1 MSDSNR
7 LPDPQQF
14 LAGGGDLGAL
24 IRGTD
29 WTATPLGPPDTWPQ
43 SLRSALSICLHS
55 AFPTAIYW
63 GDELRLFYNDAW
75 APIPAERHP
84 WALGRPGAE
93 VWPDIWGV
101 VGPQF
106 QDVMTR
112 GEGFSTFDQM
122 LPMERNGRV
131 QETYWNYSFT
141 PIRGEDG
148 AVVGVFNQ
156 GHEVTDRIF
165 TERRNRFLLELSDR
179 IRTLSDPQAIIA
191 AAEEALG
198 RHLGASR
205 VGYGEVE
212 ESARY
217 FTTERNWTDG
227 TVPGREGT
235 HDLAGFGPDV
245 HSSLKAGI
253 PLLIPD
259 VAEDPRTNSPES
271 LAAFD
276 AIDTRAAITASLV
289 KDGHMR
295 AALYVHANSPRSWTE
310 RDADLVTEVADRTW
324 AAVERTR
331 ADARLRVSEAEA
343 RAASERLQL
352 ALDAGAIVGTWVWD
366 VPGDVFTADER
377 FARSFDLD
385 PELCRTGL
393 PLDQVMES
401 IHVDDRGRVSEA
413 IAEVLGRGGDY
424 RCEYRVRRHGGG
436 WRWVEANGQVSF
448 SADGAPL
455 RFPGVLLD
463 VTGRRETLE
472 ALRESEARLRAVFD
486 AVPVGVVLAEAPSG
500 RIIGGNAQVEEVFG
514 HPVLPSEDV
523 DSYADWVAH
532 HADGRQVAPESYP
545 LARALG
551 GEEERPELEVLYQ
564 RRDGRQAWLRLIG
577 APIRDEIGA
586 ITGAVVAC
594 LDIDLERRTEEALRR
609 LNETLEAQVAER
621 TADRD
626 RMWRLTTDMM
636 VVARFD
642 GIINAV
648 NPAWTTLLGWSQSDL
663 LGDNL
668 VTFIHPDDIAPT
680 EAELGKLA
688 EGVTTFR
695 FENRYRASD
704 GSYRWIS
711 WIAVPD
717 EGLVH
722 AVGRDITVEKAHRE
736 ELERTQEALRQ
747 SQKLESMGQLT
758 GGVAHDFNNLLTPII
773 GALDLLQRRSVGG
786 EREQRLVDG
795 ALASAERAKVL
806 VQRLL
811 AFARRQPL
819 QAVAVDL
826 RTLMANMIELVDS
839 TSGPQ
844 VKVGLDVA
852 PGLPPV
858 KADPNQIEMAIL
870 NLAVNARDAMPGGG
884 TLTVSAQAEQLG
896 RGNPPGLSPGAYV
909 RLSVADTG
917 VGMDEA
923 TLKRAIEPFF
933 STKGVGRGTG
943 LGLSMVHGLAAQL
956 GGALTIKSKPGVGTV
971 VELHLPTTSEQA
983 EQQASES
990 DLDGSAGAGTIL
1002 LVDDEEIVRATTAD
1016 MLADLGYIVVEAD
1029 SAESA
1034 LRLLDSGTRID
1045 LLVTD
1050 HLMPG
1055 MTGTELIHELRG
1067 RRGDMPAL
1075 LISGYAES
1083 DGVPTDFPRLTKP
1096 FRRAELAASLQDVAG
1111 PMNVREAEERVK
1123 GIEPSA

>member
-1 MSDSNR
+1 MGDADC
-7 LPDPQQF
+7 LTDPQQF
-14 LAGGGDLGAL
+14 LAGGGEMGAL
-24 IRGTD
+24 IRETD
-29 WTATPLGPPDTWPQ
+29 WSGTPLGPPESWPQ

-55 AFPTAIYW
+55 TFPTAIYW

-84 WALGRPGAE
+84 WALGLPGGE
-93 VWPDIWGV
+93 VWRDIWDV
-101 VGPQF
+101 VGPQL
-106 QDVMTR
+106 QNVMAK

-131 QETYWNYSFT
+131 HETYWNYSFT

-165 TERRNRFLLELSDR
+165 AERRNRFLLDLTDR
-179 IRTLSDPQAIIA
+179 IRALSDPRAIIA
-191 AAEEALG
+191 TAEEALG
-198 RHLGASR
+198 RHLGANR
-205 VGYGEVE
+205 VGYGEVDE
-212 ESARY
+212 TARY

-245 HSSLKAGI
+245 HSNLKAGT

-259 VAEDPRTNSPES
+259 VAADPRTNSPES

-289 KDGHMR
+289 KDGRMR
-295 AALYVHANSPRSWTE
+295 AALYVHASTPRPWTE
-310 RDADLVTEVADRTW
+310 RDANLVTEVAERTW

-331 ADARLRVSEAEA
+331 AEARLRVSEAET

-385 PELCRTGL
+385 PNLCRTGL
-393 PLDQVMES
+393 PLEQVMES
-401 IHVDDRGRVSEA
+401 IHVDDRARVSEA
-413 IAEVLGRGGDY
+413 IAEVLSRGGDY
-424 RCEYRVRRHGGG
+424 RCEYRVRRADGG
-436 WRWVEANGQVSF
+436 WRWVEANGQV
-448 SADGAPL
+448 ATAVDGKPL

-463 VTGRRETLE
+463 VSERRETVE
-472 ALRESEARLRAVFD
+472 ALRQSEARLRAVFD
-486 AVPVGVVLAEAPSG
+486 AVPVGVILAEAPSG
-500 RIIGGNAQVEEVFG
+500 RIIGGNAQIEQVFG
-514 HPVLPSEDV
+514 HAVLPSEDV
-523 DSYADWVAH
+523 DAYANWVAYQ
-532 HADGRQVAPESYP
+532 ADGRQVAAEDYP
-545 LARALG
+545 LARALR
-551 GEEERPELEVLYQ
+551 GEEERPEAEVLYQ
-564 RRDGRQAWLRLIG
+564 RHDGRRAWLRLIG
-577 APIRDEIGA
+577 APIRDELGA

-636 VVARFD
+636 LVARFD
-642 GIINAV
+642 GTINAV
-648 NPAWTTLLGWSQSDL
+648 NPAWTSLLGWAEVDL
-663 LGDNL
+663 IGADL
-668 VTFIHPDDIAPT
+668 VSFLHPDDVAT
-680 EAELGKLA
+680 TRAELSKLA
-688 EGVTTFR
+688 DGVTTFR

-704 GSYRWIS
+704 GSYRWLS

-717 EGLVH
+717 EGLIH
-722 AVGRDITVEKAHRE
+722 AIGRDITVEKAHRE

-819 QAVAVDL
+819 QAVPVDL
-826 RTLMANMIELVDS
+826 RSLIGNMIDLVDS

-844 VKVGLDVA
+844 VKVGMDVA
-852 PGLPPV
+852 ATLPPV

-870 NLAVNARDAMPGGG
+870 NLAVNARDAMPSGG
-884 TLTVSAQAEQLG
+884 TLTVSAQAERLDH
-896 RGNPPGLSPGAYV
+896 GNSAGVRAGDYV
-909 RLSVADTG
+909 RLAVADTG

-956 GGALTIKSKPGVGTV
+956 GGALTIKSRPGVGTV
-971 VELHLPTTSEQA
+971 VELHLPITSEQA
-983 EQQASES
+983 ERQAEHS
-990 DLDGSAGAGTIL
+990 DPGASAGAGTIL

-1029 SAESA
+1029 SAEAA

-1055 MTGTELIHELRG
+1055 MTGTELIDELRG
-1067 RRGDMPAL
+1067 RRQDMPAL
-1075 LISGYAES
+1075 LISGYAQG

-1096 FRRAELAASLQDVAG
+1096 FRRAELATALQDLAT
-1111 PMNVREAEERVK
+1111 PRTREPRTRARETGLRN
-1123 GIEPSA
+1123 